1 MKPVLRHFFAAV
13 LLSLIVASC
22 SKEEGM
28 PSDASRSA
36 SGNKEGSKQ
45 SAGVLTAGEWNDLEN
60 WGFWLDLMQQTA
72 HGEHPYHWSFY
83 NRRRIAVEVRDPHQ
97 NPLANVEVTLKRAGS
112 TLFTARTNYKGVAE
126 LWADLFRVAG
136 LGSQADLQ
144 IELQQGARVLDSVIP
159 YHQGVNTVILPA
171 LAAPERAELAFVVDA
186 TGSMSDEI
194 RYLQAELL
202 NVITRVRNAN
212 MQTDIR
218 TGAVFYRD
226 EQDEYLTRHSDFSS
240 DVHTTLNFIR
250 AQQAD
255 GGGDWPEAVHTAL
268 EVAIQQLQWSTDCK
282 ARILFLVLD
291 APPHRRADVISS
303 LQAQTLLAA
312 EKGIQ
317 IIPITAS
324 GIDKSTEFLMR
335 FLALSTNGTYVFLT
349 DDSGVG
355 DPHLTPSVG
364 PYQVEFL
371 NDLLVRL
378 INEQL
383 Q

>member
-1 MKPVLRHFFAAV
+1 MKPVLRHCFAAL
-13 LLSLIVASC
+13 LLSLFFVGC
-22 SKEEGM
+22 TKEEGM
-28 PSDASRSA
+28 PSDPSGSA

-45 SAGVLTAGEWNDLEN
+45 PAGVLTAGEWNDLEN
-60 WGFWLDLMQQTA
+60 WGFWLDLMQQA
-72 HGEHPYHWSFY
+72 AYQEHLTHWSFY

-97 NPLANVEVTLKRAGS
+97 NPLANVEVTLKRAGT
-112 TLFTARTNYKGVAE
+112 TLFTARTNHKGVAE
-126 LWADLFRVAG
+126 LWADLFQADG
-136 LGSQADLQ
+136 QGSHADLQ
-144 IELQQGARVLDSVIP
+144 IDLQQGARVLDSVIP

-212 MQTDIR
+212 MQTDIQ
-218 TGAVFYRD
+218 TAAVFYRD

-255 GGGDWPEAVHTAL
+255 GGGDWPEAVHSAL
-268 EVAIQQLQWSTDCK
+268 EVAVQQLQWSTNCK
-282 ARILFLVLD
+282 TRILFLVLD
-291 APPHRRADVISS
+291 APPHHQPDVISS
-303 LQAQTLLAA
+303 LHAQTLLAA

-317 IIPITAS
+317 IIPIAAS
-324 GIDKSTEFLMR
+324 GIDKSTEFLLR
-335 FLALSTNGTYVFLT
+335 FLAQSTNGTYVFLT